1 MRIGIPVWNGRVSP
15 VLDCAGRLLVVESD
29 GGGLGGRRELEIV
42 GATVNARANSLAAA
56 GVDVLVCAGVS
67 TPLAE
72 TLGSC
77 GLRIISGVAGDVEDV
92 LVALVAGDVEAPRF
106 AMPGCCRRRRR
117 GGRGG
122 GGRWGSQGRGGRT

>member
-29 GGGLGGRRELEIV
+29 GVVLGGRREVDIA
-42 GATVNARANSLAAA
+42 GSTVHARANSLTAA

-72 TLGSC
+72 MRGSC
-77 GLRIISGVAGDVEDV
+77 GLRIISGVAGEVDDV
-92 LVALVAGDVEAPRF
+92 LVALVSGEVEAPRF